1 MVSSVVLLL
10 RVTKVTKLHLVTG
23 QSHVP
28 LERVADQSQSY
39 RTSET
44 RNQLSL
50 WITLTDFVSG
60 VIRMQMGQT

>member
-10 RVTKVTKLHLVTG
+10 RVTKVTKLHVVAG

-44 RNQLSL
+44 RNQPSL

>member
-10 RVTKVTKLHLVTG
+10 RVTKVTKLHVEAG
-23 QSHVP
+23 RSHVS
-28 LERVADQSQSY
+28 LERVADESQSY

-44 RNQLSL
+44 RNQPSL

-60 VIRMQMGQT
+60 VIRM

>member
-10 RVTKVTKLHLVTG
+10 RVTKVTKLHVHVVAG

-44 RNQLSL
+44 QNQPSL

-60 VIRMQMGQT
+60 VIRM

>member
-10 RVTKVTKLHLVTG
+10 RVTKVTKLHVVAG
-23 QSHVP
+23 QSRVP
-28 LERVADQSQSY
+28 LERVADQSY

-44 RNQLSL
+44 RNQPSS

-60 VIRMQMGQT
+60 VIRM